1 MESER
6 LDTLKDNEEHIAK
19 GGVETDSDAE
29 DENDEEQDMADD
41 VAVSDDSD
49 ADWKETQR
57 IFTKLGPKLQSGK
70 ALTQAEMEEFGLD
83 EDGQEDDLDS
93 DFELNGG
100 DDALYD
106 SAWDEVD
113 ELKYLRDTLTRIQT
127 QD

>member
-19 GGVETDSDAE
+19 GGKETDSDEE
-29 DENDEEQDMADD
+29 DVDDGQDMGDD
-41 VAVSDDSD
+41 DAVSDDSD
-49 ADWKETQR
+49 AEWKETQR

-83 EDGQEDDLDS
+83 NEDEEDDLDS

-106 SAWDEVD
+106 SAWDDVD
-113 ELKYLRDTLTRIQT
+113 ELKFLRDTLTHL
-127 QD
+127 